1 MHPLATVRSVL
12 SACLLAMLAACATV
26 SAAAGND
33 SARSVEDGQDFSM
46 QVGDRVTLA
55 DHATLRYIGISNDSR
70 CLPDVQCIWAGDA
83 EVRFEWSMAGASKAF
98 SLHTGKDPRRQALG
112 DRSLTLVSLARGDA
126 PEARLRI
133 ERSP

>member
-1 MHPLATVRSVL
+1 MHVLATVRFVL
-12 SACLLAMLAACATV
+12 TASLLATLAACTMV
-26 SAAAGND
+26 SATGAENG
-33 SARSVEDGQDFSM
+33 RSVEDGEDFSM

-55 DHATLRYIGISNDSR
+55 DHSALRYIGVSNDSR

-98 SLHTGKDPRRQALG
+98 SLHTGKGPSRQALG

-133 ERSP
+133 ERNP